1 MKRVSPKAA
10 KDVSKETAKNNQ
22 EEATGHSQLTM
33 QVVDHV
39 RALIASGEV
48 HPGDRLPPERE
59 LARKLK
65 ISRSSLRA
73 GIGFLS

>member
-1 MKRVSPKAA
+1 
-10 KDVSKETAKNNQ
+10 
-22 EEATGHSQLTM
+22 M
-33 QVVDHV
+33 QVVEHV
-39 RALIASGEV
+39 RSLIAKGEV

-73 GIGFLS
+73 GIGFLSAMGVLKSRHGAGTFVSSGPPALVNDLRRA